1 MFQMSPGVLVTEK
14 DYTDIVPAVS
24 SSVGATVGVFP
35 WGPVL
40 TPLLIDSET
49 TLISRFGL
57 PNDSNFQYFY
67 TAANFL
73 AYTDSLYVTRAKTAG
88 QRNAISMPS
97 GGIVV
102 NGTITGGSG
111 YTSAPTFVFDPP
123 QVVIPV
129 TTPYKVVNTVTVGT
143 AGTGYTVAP
152 TVTFSAPPTGVT
164 ATGYAVLSSDGVGS
178 IVVTN
183 KGSGYTATA
192 PTITISAPITGTTA
206 VATCTVTDA
215 VGGTTAAASAT
226 TSKVANTITISNGG
240 TGYTIAPTVAFAAP
254 SSGITATGFATV
266 NESGVVTDITIT
278 NRGSGYTASPIAITF
293 TAVSGGSAAAATCA
307 TTDAVIAVTV
317 TNAGFGYTQPPTITV
332 TGAGTG
338 LVVPWSTTSFN
349 TLVINNEAD
358 YEAQYSN
365 GAASV
370 GTWAAKYPGIKG
382 NSIKVS
388 IADSSNY
395 SDWLYKDEFDGA
407 PGTSTYAT
415 KHNSPNCKDEMHII
429 VLDKEGLWTGIKDG
443 IMEKFAFVSKAGDAK
458 KPDGTDNYYRNVI
471 NHRSKYIW
479 WMDHPETVTSS
490 NTIAWGTETIDITSA
505 NPTFKDLSV
514 ADATEFLTFGAD
526 DYAPDDGD
534 ITDAFALYNDAEE
547 YDISLIPVGPSPVT
561 VAKFVIENVAEIRK
575 DCVAF
580 ISPLNLT
587 TGEPIIGN
595 TFENFSAIV
604 DYRGS
609 PDGTGNITGIN
620 NSTSYAVMDS
630 GYKYQYDR
638 YNDKYRWVPLNGD
651 IAGLC
656 ARTDWTNDPWW
667 SPGGYNR
674 GQIKGVIKLAV
685 NPRKA
690 YRDLLYKNGINPVVT
705 FPGQGTVLFGD
716 KTMLAKPSAFDRIN
730 VRRLFIVLEKAI
742 ATASKYQLFEFNDDF
757 TRRKFVSMV
766 EPFLRD
772 VQGRR
777 GLTGFL
783 VKCDTQNNTP
793 EIIDRNEFV
802 ADIYIKPNRVINFLY
817 LNFIAT
823 RTGVDF
829 EEVGG

>member
-24 SSVGATVGVFP
+24 SSVGATVGVYP

-40 TPLLIDSET
+40 TPILLDSET

-73 AYTDSLYVTRAKTAG
+73 AYTDSLYVTRVKTAG

-97 GGIVV
+97 GGITI
-102 NGTITGGSG
+102 NGTITGGTG
-111 YTSAPTFVFDPP
+111 YTSPPAITIGAPQLTG
-123 QVVIPV
+123 V
-129 TTPYKVVNTVTVGT
+129 TATATATTSKVVNTVTVT
-143 AGTGYTVAP
+143 
-152 TVTFSAPPTGVT
+152 
-164 ATGYAVLSSDGVGS
+164 
-178 IVVTN
+178 
-183 KGSGYTATA
+183 
-192 PTITISAPITGTTA
+192 
-206 VATCTVTDA
+206 
-215 VGGTTAAASAT
+215 
-226 TSKVANTITISNGG
+226 NGG
-240 TGYTIAPTVAFAAP
+240 TGYVLAP
-254 SSGITATGFATV
+254 SVSFADPTTGITATGFATI
-266 NESGVVTDITIT
+266 NDSGVVTAITIT
-278 NRGSGYTASPIAITF
+278 NRGSGYTSTPPAITL
-293 TAVSGGSAAAATCA
+293 TAVNGGSNATATC
-307 TTDAVIAVTV
+307 TVTDAVIGVTV
-317 TNAGFGYTQPPTITV
+317 TNAGSGYTQVPAITIGGPG
-332 TGAGTG
+332 TGAII
-338 LVVPWSTTSFN
+338 PWTINPTN
-349 TLVINNEAD
+349 TLVINNED
-358 YEAQYSN
+358 EYELQYSN

-388 IADSSNY
+388 IADSSTY
-395 SDWLYKDEFDGA
+395 SAWAYKDEFDGA
-407 PGTSTYAT
+407 PGTSSYAE
-415 KHNSPNCKDEMHII
+415 KHNSPNCKDELHII
-429 VLDKEGLWTGIKDG
+429 VLDKEGLWTGVKDG
-443 IMEKFAFVSKAGDAK
+443 IMEKFAYVSKAGDAK
-458 KPDGTDNYYRNVI
+458 KSDGTDNYYRNVV
-471 NHRSKYIW
+471 NNNSRYIW

-490 NTIAWGTETIDITSA
+490 NTVNWGTETLDINTST
-505 NPTFKDLSV
+505 PTFKDLSV
-514 ADATEFLTFGAD
+514 ADATEFLTYGAD
-526 DYAPDDGD
+526 DYEPDDGD
-534 ITDAFALYNDAEE
+534 IIEAFALYNDAEE
-547 YDISLIPVGPSPVT
+547 YDISLIPVGPSPLT
-561 VAKFVIENVAEIRK
+561 IAQYVIQNIAEVRK

-580 ISPLNLT
+580 ISPLDINS
-587 TGEPIIGN
+587 GEPIIGN
-595 TFENFSAIV
+595 TSENFSAIV

-609 PDGTGNITGIN
+609 PDGSGNIVGLN
-620 NSTSYAVMDS
+620 VSSSYAVLDS

-651 IAGLC
+651 VAGLC

-690 YRDLLYKNGINPVVT
+690 FRDLLYKNGINPVVT

-716 KTMLAKPSAFDRIN
+716 KTLLAKPSAFDRIN

-772 VQGRR
+772 VKGRR
-777 GLTGFL
+777 GLYDFL

-802 ADIYIKPNRVINFLY
+802 ADIFLKPVRSINFIY

-829 EEVGG
+829 EEIGA

>member
-1 MFQMSPGVLVTEK
+1 MSPGVLVTEK

-35 WGPVL
+35 WGPVMS
-40 TPLLIDSET
+40 PLLIDSET
-49 TLISRFGL
+49 SLISRFGL

-67 TAANFL
+67 NAANFL
-73 AYTDSLYVTRAKTAG
+73 AYTDSLYVTRADSDTHK
-88 QRNAISMPS
+88 NAISMAS
-97 GGIVV
+97 GGLGVV
-102 NGTITGGSG
+102 GTITGGSG
-111 YTSAPTFVFDPP
+111 FAASP
-123 QVVIPV
+123 
-129 TTPYKVVNTVTVGT
+129 
-143 AGTGYTVAP
+143 
-152 TVTFSAPPTGVT
+152 APPITIGLPQITGGTPAT
-164 ATGYAVLSSDGVGS
+164 ATATISS
-178 IVVTN
+178 VVHTITITAP
-183 KGSGYTATA
+183 GSGYTLVPLVTFSGGGGGTGAAGFANVNNLGQVTGITMTNRGTGYATA
-192 PTITISAPITGTTA
+192 PTITIT
-206 VATCTVTDA
+206 A
-215 VGGTTAAASAT
+215 VGGVGANATATCVVTNAIVS
-226 TSKVANTITISNGG
+226 VAVVAG
-240 TGYTIAPTVAFAAP
+240 TGYTDVPV
-254 SSGITATGFATV
+254 
-266 NESGVVTDITIT
+266 ITI
-278 NRGSGYTASPIAITF
+278 
-293 TAVSGGSAAAATCA
+293 GGTG
-307 TTDAVIAVTV
+307 TGAVIPWV
-317 TNAGFGYTQPPTITV
+317 
-332 TGAGTG
+332 
-338 LVVPWSTTSFN
+338 VVPTN
-349 TLVINNEAD
+349 TLKIKNKDD
-358 YEAQYSN
+358 YELQYIN
-365 GAASV
+365 GAANV
-370 GTWAAKYPGIKG
+370 GTWAAKYPGSIG

-443 IMEKFAFVSKAGDAK
+443 IMEKFAYVSKAADAK
-458 KPDGTDNYYRNVI
+458 KSDGTDNYYKNVI
-471 NHRSKYIW
+471 NNGSRYVW
-479 WMDHPETVTSS
+479 WMDHPQTVVETNKV
-490 NTIAWGTETIDITSA
+490 AWGTETIDINTVNAIFTDIS
-505 NPTFKDLSV
+505 PVDS
-514 ADATEFLTFGAD
+514 TEFLSNGVD
-526 DYAPDDGD
+526 DYTADSGD

-609 PDGTGNITGIN
+609 PDGTGNNTGIN

-772 VQGRR
+772 VKGRR
-777 GLTGFL
+777 GIYDFL

-802 ADIYIKPNRVINFLY
+802 ADLYIKPSRSINHIY

-829 EEVGG
+829 EEVGA